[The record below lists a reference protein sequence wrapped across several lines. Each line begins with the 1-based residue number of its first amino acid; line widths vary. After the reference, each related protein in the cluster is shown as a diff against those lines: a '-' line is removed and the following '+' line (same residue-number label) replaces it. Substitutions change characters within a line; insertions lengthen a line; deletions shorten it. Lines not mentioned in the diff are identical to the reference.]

1 VSFIFKGL
9 GANEQRKGYKA
20 QAAAAEEAGQRAMLA
35 GEAEAK
41 QLETR
46 AKQGVAVGSYN
57 ADLIKKRAESIIATQ
72 RARAAAG
79 GGDTTDVSVQ
89 AITDETIREAGL
101 ESMLTMAEAEDRAR
115 QDRYAAKVSRYTGI
129 SSKRSAEA
137 QAKGYRAAGRATLL
151 SGIGDMIDADWSKV
165 FGG

>member
-1 VSFIFKGL
+1 MSFILKGL

-20 QAAAAEEAGQRAMLA
+20 QAAAAEEAGQRALIA

-46 AKQGVAVGSYN
+46 ARQTVAVGSYN

-79 GGDTTDVSVQ
+79 GGDTTDASVT
-89 AITDETIREAGL
+89 AITDETVKQASM
-101 ESMLTMAEAEDRAR
+101 ESLLTMAEAEDKAR
-115 QDRYAAKVSRYTGI
+115 QDRYAAKVSRYAGA
-129 SSKRSAEA
+129 SQNRSAQSE
-137 QAKGYRAAGRATLL
+137 AKGYRAAGRATIL
-151 SGIGDMIDADWSKV
+151 SAVGDMVGADWSKA
-165 FGG
+165 FGA

>member
-1 VSFIFKGL
+1 MSFIFKGL

-20 QAAAAEEAGQRAMLA
+20 QAAAALEQGQRAMLA

-46 AKQGVAVGSYN
+46 AKQGVAVGTYN
-57 ADLIKKRAESIIATQ
+57 ADLIKKRASSIIATQ

-79 GGDTTDVSVQ
+79 GGDTTDATVQ
-89 AITDETIREAGL
+89 AITDETIREASL
-101 ESMLTMAEAEDRAR
+101 QSMLTVADAEDRAR
-115 QDRYAAKVSRYTGI
+115 QDRYAAKVARYGGL
-129 SSKRSAEA
+129 SANKSAQAEA
-137 QAKGYRAAGRATLL
+137 KAYKRMGKATIL
-151 SGIGDMIDADWSKV
+151 SGIGDMLDLDWSKA